1 MERQEYGALLE
12 KAYGELP
19 EILKEH
25 SRFVTPEIASRIQGK
40 TTVVQNLGEVS
51 KIINR
56 NAGMLAKYLIREF
69 GTSGSHDAQH
79 LVMKGQF
86 RQPQVQEKF
95 EEFLGTFVLCPE
107 CGRPDTKI
115 LREERISFLKCE
127 ACGSRH
133 PLSVLKTSAPKE
145 TKKPSVGEELTVE
158 ITRTGKKGDGMARV
172 GEYIIFVSGAREGQ
186 KVKARI
192 TNVQGTMIFA
202 EAVEVVK

>member
-1 MERQEYGALLE
+1 MEKEYEALLE
-12 KAYGELP
+12 KAYSELP

-51 KIINR
+51 KVINR
-56 NAGMLAKYLIREF
+56 SADMLAKYLIREF
-69 GTSGSHDAQH
+69 GTSGSHDSQH

-86 RQPQVQEKF
+86 RQLQVQEKF
-95 EEFLGTFVLCPE
+95 EEFLRQFVLCLE

-145 TKKPSVGEELTVE
+145 VKKPSAGEELTVE

-172 GEYIIFVSGAREGQ
+172 GEYTIFVSGAREGQ

>member
-1 MERQEYGALLE
+1 MERLEYEALLE

-19 EILKEH
+19 EILKEY
-25 SRFVTPEIASRIQGK
+25 SRFVTPEIVGRIQGK

-56 NAGMLAKYLIREF
+56 SADMLAKHLIREF
-69 GTSGSHDAQH
+69 GTSGSHDLQH

-95 EEFLGTFVLCPE
+95 EEFLRQFVLCPE

-115 LREERISFLKCE
+115 LREERVSFLKCE

-133 PLSVLKTSAPKE
+133 PLSVPKTSTKKE
-145 TKKPSVGEELTVE
+145 SKKPSVGEELTVE
-158 ITRTGKKGDGMARV
+158 ITRTGKKGDGMARFGGYV
-172 GEYIIFVSGAREGQ
+172 VFVSNAREGQ

-202 EAVEVVK
+202 EALEILK